1 MPRVRRTP
9 LAGIGL
15 PQILSRPRAFT
26 PGRPEDHLEREVP
39 KDSDEAL
46 VLRYQRGDVAGFEAL
61 LDRHRAGVFR
71 FLVRFVGDRSRA
83 EDLAQECWMRVIA
96 AAPRWQERARFKT
109 WLYAVARNLA
119 TDEARRAAHRQH
131 RSLDGPIAGAPSAW
145 ESVADGRRSP
155 EDVANDAL
163 IRPALERAI
172 AQLPPEQRE
181 VFLLRE
187 YEGVAFADIAEI
199 TGAPVP
205 TVKSRMRYAL
215 EALRAELER
224 LDVVAGAEGETAE
237 GGTSRSARP

>member
-1 MPRVRRTP
+1 
-9 LAGIGL
+9 
-15 PQILSRPRAFT
+15 
-26 PGRPEDHLEREVP
+26 
-39 KDSDEAL
+39 

-71 FLVRFVGDRSRA
+71 FLSRFVGDPSRA

-119 TDEARRAAHRQH
+119 TDEARRAIHR
-131 RSLDGPIAGAPSAW
+131 RPPPLDGAVAGGTAW
-145 ESVADGRRSP
+145 ETTPDGRRSP
-155 EDVANDAL
+155 EELAGDAL
-163 IRPALERAI
+163 LRPALEHAI
-172 AQLPPEQRE
+172 AQLPAEQRE

-187 YEGVAFADIAEI
+187 FEGIPFAEIAEI

-215 EALRAELER
+215 EALRRSLEELYA
-224 LDVVAGAEGETAE
+224 VT
-237 GGTSRSARP
+237 GGDPRAARSARP

>member
-1 MPRVRRTP
+1 
-9 LAGIGL
+9 
-15 PQILSRPRAFT
+15 
-26 PGRPEDHLEREVP
+26 
-39 KDSDEAL
+39 
-46 VLRYQRGDVAGFEAL
+46 
-61 LDRHRAGVFR
+61 
-71 FLVRFVGDRSRA
+71 
-83 EDLAQECWMRVIA
+83 MRVIA

-131 RSLDGPIAGAPSAW
+131 RSLDGPIAGAPSW
-145 ESVADGRRSP
+145 ETVADGRRSP
-155 EDVANDAL
+155 EEIANDAL

-215 EALRAELER
+215 EALRAALER
-224 LDVVAGAEGETAE
+224 LDVVAGAEGGGEV